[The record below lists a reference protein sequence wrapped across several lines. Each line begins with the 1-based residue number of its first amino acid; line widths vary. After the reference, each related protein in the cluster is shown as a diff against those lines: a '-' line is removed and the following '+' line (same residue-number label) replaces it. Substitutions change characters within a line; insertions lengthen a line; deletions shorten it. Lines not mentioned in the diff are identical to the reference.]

1 MIEGLYEAH
10 LPVKNLDDAIE
21 FYTNLGLQ
29 VALRDEETVF
39 LWIEKDKSW
48 LGLWQGE
55 EYKLPYHP
63 SVRHVAFRVSYENL
77 KRSLNWLE
85 TKGIEAVPFG
95 NRKSVA
101 PFIRS
106 HQSNASVYFK
116 DPDGNSLELMCTVD
130 TPEELQKVC
139 KKWSITEW
147 EESLK
152 GLKLQDIYK

>member
-10 LPVKNLDDAIE
+10 LPVKDVEEAIG
-21 FYTNLGLQ
+21 FYTNLGLE
-29 VALRDEETVF
+29 VAFKDEEVAF

-63 SVRHVAFRVSYENL
+63 AIRHIAFRVSYENL
-77 KRSLNWLE
+77 QRSLNWLE
-85 TKGIEAVPFG
+85 TKGIEAVLYG
-95 NRKSVA
+95 DRKSVA

-106 HQSNASVYFK
+106 HQSNASVYFN

-130 TPEELQKVC
+130 TPEALREIN
-139 KKWSITEW
+139 KKWSFEEW
-147 EESLK
+147 EEALK
-152 GLKLQDIYK
+152 TSE